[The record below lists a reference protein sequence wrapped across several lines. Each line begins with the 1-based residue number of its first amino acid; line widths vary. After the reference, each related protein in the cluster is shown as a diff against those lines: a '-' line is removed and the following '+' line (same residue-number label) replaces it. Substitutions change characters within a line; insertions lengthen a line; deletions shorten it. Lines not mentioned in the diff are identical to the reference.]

1 MSLFASVSL
10 IFVLLTLEYAFAFIM
25 FYSNERKVFKPPD
38 DLSPHGPH
46 QEISALITDFL

>member
-25 FYSNERKVFKPPD
+25 FYSNERKVFKRPD